1 MKEVVLLFQ
10 FDTKTFTDKV
20 TDDFRYGETATAQ
33 TENVT
38 SKRGKPVS

>member
-20 TDDFRYGETATAQ
+20 IDDYRYGETATAH
-33 TENVT
+33 TEWVI
-38 SKRGKPVS
+38 SKRGTPVS